1 MKQWKDNPVP
11 LRRAATS
18 ATLSMET
25 PLNVDQPRD
34 RRKKHGQSKARPRLV
49 ELREQRHEGAA
60 ADAPAQASSVV
71 VFRSDRDEAGMVL
84 RTKDL
89 PLEEVLRLATKKL
102 SRTSYLCVRK
112 LFAANMQ
119 QVLSAGDLLDGM
131 HLLAT
136 DGKRPEM
143 KNLTFWKSIAKVE
156 A

>member
-34 RRKKHGQSKARPRLV
+34 RRKKHGLTNARPRLV
-49 ELREQRHEGAA
+49 ELREKRHEGAA
-60 ADAPAQASSVV
+60 ADAPAHAAVVV
-71 VFRSDRDEAGMVL
+71 VFRSDRDEAGVPL

-89 PLEEVLRLATKKL
+89 ALDEVLRLATKKL
-102 SRTSYLCVRK
+102 SRTSYICVRK

-119 QVLSAGDLLDGM
+119 PISSAGALLDGM

-136 DGKRPEM
+136 DGNRPEM